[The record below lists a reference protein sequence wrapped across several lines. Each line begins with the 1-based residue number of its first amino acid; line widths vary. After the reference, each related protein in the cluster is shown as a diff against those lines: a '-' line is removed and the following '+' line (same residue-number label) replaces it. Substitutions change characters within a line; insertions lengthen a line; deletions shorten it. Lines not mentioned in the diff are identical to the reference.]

1 MAETAKVVVIGAAG
15 IDTKGRVDTPPI
27 YGIPIPGEIRVSP
40 GGVARNV
47 AENLAR
53 LGIQTTLLSVVGDD
67 EAGRQV
73 LEQARRSGI
82 DVSRIV
88 VSGEVQTAAYL
99 AIMDEE
105 GMPLA
110 SVYDMRAMALLTPD
124 YIARN
129 SDVIG
134 EADMV
139 IIDANLD
146 HEALKVLFSITK
158 ERSIPVCADPTS
170 TELAPRLK
178 PFLKDLFLITPN
190 DVEAQTLCGI
200 TVDGRDT
207 AIAAAKELVS
217 QGVDIA
223 IITLAEMGVCYA
235 TSTVSG
241 HIPAIKTEIVDF
253 TGAGDALTAGVA
265 FGLLN
270 DFPIDEAVRIGV
282 SAATLTLRCKE
293 TVCPDL
299 NLEKVYDGLVI

>member
-15 IDTKGRVDTPPI
+15 IDTKGRVDTPPV
-27 YGIPIPGEIRVSP
+27 YGVPIPGEIRVSP

-53 LGIQTTLLSVVGDD
+53 LGIQTALLSVVGDD

-73 LEQARRSGI
+73 IEQARRSGI

-88 VSGEVQTAAYL
+88 VSPEVQTAAYI

-110 SVYDMRAMALLTPD
+110 SVYDMRAMELLTPD
-124 YIARN
+124 YIAHN
-129 SDVIG
+129 EDILAQ
-134 EADMV
+134 ADMV
-139 IIDANLD
+139 IIDANLT
-146 HEALKVLFSITK
+146 HEALEVLFGITGP
-158 ERSIPVCADPTS
+158 RGIPVGADPTS
-170 TELAPRLK
+170 TELALRLK
-178 PFLKDLFLITPN
+178 PFLDRFYLVTPN
-190 DVEAQTLCGI
+190 EVEAQVLCGI

-207 AIAAAKELVS
+207 AIAAAKALVS
-217 QGVDIA
+217 EGVEIA

-235 TSTVSG
+235 TPTVSG
-241 HIPAIKTEIVDF
+241 HVPAIKTEIVDF

-270 DFPIDEAVRIGV
+270 GFSLDEAVRFGV

-293 TVCPDL
+293 TVCPEL
-299 NLEKVYDGLVI
+299 SLEKVYDEFAI